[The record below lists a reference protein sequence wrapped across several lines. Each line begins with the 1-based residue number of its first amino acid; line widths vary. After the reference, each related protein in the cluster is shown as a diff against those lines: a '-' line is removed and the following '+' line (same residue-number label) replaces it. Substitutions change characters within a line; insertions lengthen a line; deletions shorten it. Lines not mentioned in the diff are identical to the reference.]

1 MILKTGMGVDM
12 ETGMEEA
19 TEILDR
25 DLSDLAP
32 KDWAT
37 AIAEMA
43 EEHGMFQPLGPR
55 HFATFIDQSNTLF
68 VSFESVGGIRALSPK
83 ALPFGFTA
91 VQDLGW
97 SHLCVMCDGDTWFR
111 DEEVFGFFDQL
122 IDDGFF
128 DEFDNVVFYGAGPCA
143 YAAAAFSVAA
153 PDATVLAIQPQ
164 ATLDPA
170 VAGWDDRFTEMRRV
184 SFTDRYGYAP
194 EMLEAAAKVFV
205 IYDPIV
211 RLDAMHATLF
221 RAANTELLPLPHWG
235 QGVQTRLME
244 MSILDRIVEQVGA
257 GALTRSAF
265 YRLAR
270 ARRDHRGYLRGLL
283 HAVDQTDHPQMAFWL
298 CRNVCD
304 RFNAPHFRKRLDKLE
319 AELGLTGPSAN
330 GTDG

>member
-1 MILKTGMGVDM
+1 MNLKTGMGVDM

-68 VSFESVGGIRALSPK
+68 VSFESMGGIRALSPK
-83 ALPFGFTA
+83 AHPLGFSA
-91 VQDLGW
+91 VKDLGW

-111 DEEVFGFFDQL
+111 DEEVYGFFDQL

-164 ATLDPA
+164 ATLDPG
-170 VAGWDDRFTEMRRV
+170 VARWDDRFVEMRRV

-194 EMLEAAAKVFV
+194 EMLEAADKAFV
-205 IYDPIV
+205 IYDPNV
-211 RLDAMHATLF
+211 QLDAMHATLF
-221 RAANTELLPLPHWG
+221 RAPNTELLELPYMG
-235 QGVQTRLME
+235 QAIQNRLME
-244 MSILDRIVEQVGA
+244 MEILDDVIDLA
-257 GALTRSAF
+257 GNGKLTRAAF
-265 YRLAR
+265 YKMAR

-283 HAVDQTDHPQMAFWL
+283 YVLDQADRPKMAHWL
-298 CRNVCD
+298 CRNVCN
-304 RFNAPHFRKRLDKLE
+304 RFSAPHFRKRLEKLE
-319 AELGLTGPSAN
+319 ADLGLSDAAGDGTN
-330 GTDG
+330 G